1 MRADW
6 RRLLRLWSPPLI
18 GIPVMLVLGLS
29 IREVGYLLFGHH
41 LFWIF
46 GIILLINPVTETF
59 WSSPK
64 SRKRRKQP
72 PQASKMAQERAQA
85 RKRTARKKP
94 APGSVT
100 PAGRLARLLKQKQA
114 VDQQI
119 EKLATK
125 EKERVE

>member
-1 MRADW
+1 MMRADW

-46 GIILLINPVTETF
+46 GIILLINPVSETF
-59 WSSPK
+59 WPSPK
-64 SRKRRKQP
+64 TRKKRRQP
-72 PQASKMAQERAQA
+72 PQPSKKARERM
-85 RKRTARKKP
+85 ARKKP
-94 APGSVT
+94 QPTSVT
-100 PAGRLARLLKQKQA
+100 PAGRLASLLRQKQA
-114 VDQQI
+114 LDRQI
-119 EKLATK
+119 EKLDTK